1 LPGTRRKRRLRE
13 EAEARKPGRSSMFA
27 ERLVLSLLTLATG
40 LVFLFRSPFCA
51 AETKAESLELALGVG
66 EQRVIPTDGVR
77 SYSEGVPGVVDVR
90 LTKDARQFVVVGQ
103 HPGATSLL
111 FMLEGGAERQ
121 YRIVVSDPNARAVEA
136 GPETGARVEARD
148 NVRLDFY
155 FVELSA
161 TTNDRVGMSW
171 PASFGGGQLNASF
184 DLLHGSFDSATAV
197 VTNQALPRLDLA
209 AAAGFAKILR
219 QAAVITA
226 NGSEAS
232 FSGGGEVN
240 IRVQGTLAAEIRSI
254 EFGSTVKVLPRYD
267 RDSGRIELAITA
279 DVSDLTDD
287 NGTGAP
293 GRSKANLH
301 TIVNLELGQ
310 SLVLAGLTARS
321 QTRTRSGLPV
331 LSEIPIIGLLF
342 GSTANRR
349 QDSQNV
355 IFIVP
360 TVVDSISSIA
370 RERIE
375 EALETYEKYEG
386 DLEGVRLVQEP
397 TFPKPRRMKR

>member
-1 LPGTRRKRRLRE
+1 
-13 EAEARKPGRSSMFA
+13 MFA
-27 ERLVLSLLTLATG
+27 RRCALLTLALAVPARG
-40 LVFLFRSPFCA
+40 GERQR
-51 AETKAESLELALGVG
+51 EESVELRLGVG
-66 EQRVIPTDGVR
+66 EQRVLATDGVR

-121 YRIVVSDPNARAVEA
+121 YRIVVADSETRSPQSAEPSDKVES
-136 GPETGARVEARD
+136 RD

-161 TTNDRVGMSW
+161 TSTDRIGMTW
-171 PASFGGGQLNASF
+171 PASLGGGQLGASF
-184 DLLHGSFDSATAV
+184 DLLHGSLDSATAV

-209 AAAGFAKILR
+209 ASSGFAKILR

-226 NGSEAS
+226 NGTEAS

-240 IRVQGTLAAEIRSI
+240 LRVQGTLAAEIRSI

-267 RDSGRIELAITA
+267 RESGRIELTLTA

-293 GRSKANLH
+293 GRSKASLH

-321 QTRTRSGLPV
+321 QARSRSGLPG
-331 LSEIPIIGLLF
+331 LCDIPIIGILF

-349 QDSQNV
+349 QDSENV

-360 TVVDSISSIA
+360 TVVDAISVVA
-370 RERIE
+370 AERVS

-386 DLEGVRLVQEP
+386 EIEDVRLVREP
-397 TFPKPRRMKR
+397 VYPRSKRGRR

>member
-1 LPGTRRKRRLRE
+1 MFARRL
-13 EAEARKPGRSSMFA
+13 A
-27 ERLVLSLLTLATG
+27 LLLLTLVAHAHG
-40 LVFLFRSPFCA
+40 GEPR
-51 AETKAESLELALGVG
+51 AESLELKLGVG
-66 EQRVIPTDGVR
+66 EQRVLATDGVR

-121 YRIVVSDPNARAVEA
+121 YRIVVADAGVQAAEPAVPA
-136 GPETGARVEARD
+136 SGVEARD

-155 FVELSA
+155 FVELGA
-161 TTNDRVGMSW
+161 TATDRVGVSW
-171 PASFGGGQLNASF
+171 PASLGGGELGASF

-197 VTNQALPRLDLA
+197 ITNQALPRLDLA
-209 AAAGFAKILR
+209 ASSGYAKILR

-226 NGSEAS
+226 NGTEAS

-240 IRVQGTLAAEIRSI
+240 LRVQGTLAAEIRSI

-267 RDSGRIELAITA
+267 RDSGRIELTLTA

-293 GRSKANLH
+293 GRSKAHLH

-321 QTRTRSGLPV
+321 QARTRSGLPL
-331 LSEIPIIGLLF
+331 LSDIPILGILF
-342 GSTANRR
+342 GSTTNRR

-360 TVVDSISSIA
+360 TVVDAVSVVA
-370 RERIE
+370 RERVQ
-375 EALETYEKYEG
+375 EALEAYEKYEG
-386 DLEGVRLVQEP
+386 DLENVRLVEEA
-397 TFPKPRRMKR
+397 TFPRPRRTKR

>member
-1 LPGTRRKRRLRE
+1 MFARRL
-13 EAEARKPGRSSMFA
+13 A
-27 ERLVLSLLTLATG
+27 LLLLTLVADAHG
-40 LVFLFRSPFCA
+40 GEPR
-51 AETKAESLELALGVG
+51 AESLELKLGVG
-66 EQRVIPTDGVR
+66 EQRVLATDGVR

-121 YRIVVSDPNARAVEA
+121 YRIVVADAGVQAAEPAVPA
-136 GPETGARVEARD
+136 SGVEARD

-155 FVELSA
+155 FVELGA
-161 TTNDRVGMSW
+161 TATDRVGVSW
-171 PASFGGGQLNASF
+171 PASLGGGELGASF

-197 VTNQALPRLDLA
+197 ITNQALPRLDLA
-209 AAAGFAKILR
+209 ASSGYAKILR

-226 NGSEAS
+226 NGTEAS

-240 IRVQGTLAAEIRSI
+240 LRVQGTLAAEIRSI

-267 RDSGRIELAITA
+267 RDSGRIELTLTA

-293 GRSKANLH
+293 GRSKAHLH

-321 QTRTRSGLPV
+321 QARTRSGLPL
-331 LSEIPIIGLLF
+331 LSDIPILGILF
-342 GSTANRR
+342 GSTTNRR

-360 TVVDSISSIA
+360 TVVDAVSVVA
-370 RERIE
+370 RERVQ
-375 EALETYEKYEG
+375 EALEAYEKYEG
-386 DLEGVRLVQEP
+386 DLEDVRLVEEA
-397 TFPKPRRMKR
+397 TFPRPRRTKR

>member
-1 LPGTRRKRRLRE
+1 MFARRLALLMFALV
-13 EAEARKPGRSSMFA
+13 AEAQGGEP
-27 ERLVLSLLTLATG
+27 
-40 LVFLFRSPFCA
+40 
-51 AETKAESLELALGVG
+51 KAESVELKLGVG
-66 EQRVIPTDGVR
+66 EQRVLATDGVR

-121 YRIVVSDPNARAVEA
+121 YRIVVADSEARTPESPDLSDKVES
-136 GPETGARVEARD
+136 RD

-161 TTNDRVGMSW
+161 TTTDRVGMTW
-171 PASFGGGQLNASF
+171 PASLGGGQLGASF

-209 AAAGFAKILR
+209 ASSGFAKILR

-226 NGSEAS
+226 NGTEAS

-240 IRVQGTLAAEIRSI
+240 LRVQGTLAAEIRSI

-267 RDSGRIELAITA
+267 RDSGRIELTLTA

-293 GRSKANLH
+293 GRSKASLH

-321 QTRTRSGLPV
+321 QARSRSGLPL
-331 LSEIPIIGLLF
+331 LSDIPIVGILF

-360 TVVDSISSIA
+360 TVVDAISVVA
-370 RERIE
+370 GERVR
-375 EALETYEKYEG
+375 EALEVYEKYEG
-386 DLEGVRLVQEP
+386 ELEDVRLVEEP
-397 TFPKPRRMKR
+397 VFPKRRRARR

>member
-1 LPGTRRKRRLRE
+1 MFARRL
-13 EAEARKPGRSSMFA
+13 ALFI
-27 ERLVLSLLTLATG
+27 LALALDVRG
-40 LVFLFRSPFCA
+40 GES
-51 AETKAESLELALGVG
+51 KAESVELELGVG
-66 EQRVIPTDGVR
+66 EQRVLATDGVR

-121 YRIVVSDPNARAVEA
+121 YRIVVSNSETRAPESS
-136 GPETGARVEARD
+136 GPSDKSDEVLLRD

-161 TTNDRVGMSW
+161 TATDRVGMTW
-171 PASFGGGQLNASF
+171 PASLGGGQLGASF

-209 AAAGFAKILR
+209 ASSGFAKILR

-226 NGSEAS
+226 NGTEAS

-240 IRVQGTLAAEIRSI
+240 LRVQGTLAAEIRSI

-267 RDSGRIELAITA
+267 RQNGRIELTLTA

-293 GRSKANLH
+293 GRSKASLH

-321 QTRTRSGLPV
+321 EARSRSGLPV
-331 LSEIPIIGLLF
+331 LSDIPILGILF
-342 GSTANRR
+342 GSTAHRR
-349 QDSQNV
+349 QDSENV

-360 TVVDSISSIA
+360 TVVDAISVVA
-370 RERIE
+370 AERVR

-386 DLEGVRLVQEP
+386 ELRDVRLVDEP
-397 TFPKPRRMKR
+397 VFPKPRRPKP